1 GKYDIVTWVLHDKI
15 RSIKEFEYGKKILWE
30 GVKRNN
36 KNGYPLDISLDD
48 YLIPYLEEF
57 FKMEDKGYKITFG
70 RYGSVEISA
79 TQLNK
84 FDLSVSQLIGL
95 YNKTF
100 RKDVLMHKNFSIES
114 VEENEEEEVY
124 KRLTELSLY

>member
-1 GKYDIVTWVLHDKI
+1 EYKSMKSSGIMYHRFKDREVNLICEVENPFEVAYNTYKEFGEQLGTYDLVTWVLHDKI

-57 FKMEDKGYKITFG
+57 FKMEDKGYKITF
-70 RYGSVEISA
+70 
-79 TQLNK
+79 
-84 FDLSVSQLIGL
+84 
-95 YNKTF
+95 
-100 RKDVLMHKNFSIES
+100 
-114 VEENEEEEVY
+114 
-124 KRLTELSLY
+124 